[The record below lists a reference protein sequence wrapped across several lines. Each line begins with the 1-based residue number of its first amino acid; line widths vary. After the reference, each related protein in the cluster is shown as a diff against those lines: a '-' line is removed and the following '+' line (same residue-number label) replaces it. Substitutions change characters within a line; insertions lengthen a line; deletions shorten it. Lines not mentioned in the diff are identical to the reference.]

1 MRAVYD
7 TGDEYLICTDN
18 ICGFKIYIVY
28 THHSSNFSPQTQVRV
43 EGVTVLGEDVTV
55 SDELFINGARVL
67 PHKALSESVPTPAIL
82 M

>member
-1 MRAVYD
+1 M
-7 TGDEYLICTDN
+7 
-18 ICGFKIYIVY
+18 
-28 THHSSNFSPQTQVRV
+28 QVRV